1 MDAITITEDH
11 SLTQQLLDW
20 CEPNC
25 VSLQQFST
33 SSFASNEITCECLAE
48 RRPDLLIL
56 DLRDSF
62 LQTSGDELANL
73 RSLVANDNEHLYILY
88 VIDEVDL
95 EYWLNA
101 HEYDHRIVMPAP
113 TGKLE
118 TKLNSILTN
127 YRVMHELKSQVL
139 LMETLFDRSRDG
151 IAISDKDGNLLITNQ
166 QLNTLFGYK
175 NHGLD
180 GKNVSELLP
189 KPYNEHFRQ
198 YLSKFSSTIEEYKQ
212 GHKFV
217 EEGEGLDIHGKII
230 PVELSITELP
240 GLNEMRYLAVIRDIR
255 QKAAYRRALSKA
267 AQYDPL
273 TQLPGRQLLLNRL
286 SKRIHQWDIN
296 KISQAPYLL
305 LIDINRFKN
314 INESL
319 GHKEGDQL
327 LIELVRRLRFH
338 LSEHDTLYRVASD
351 EFAVVMRAGV
361 TENDIDC
368 LTGQILDNLTTPFF
382 MGTLDLYIS
391 VCFGI
396 AKANYDTD
404 NGDALLQC
412 ANRALQQAKAN
423 NLPVCYHRTKRGAPD
438 TYRLELESSLF
449 KAIENEDFELY
460 YQPQVSLKDNSI
472 LGAEVLLRWNDPK
485 HGAISPMEF
494 IPILEDIG
502 LIDKVGSWVIEKAC
516 AYWKFWQDEGLIQE
530 HQKLSVNVSPYQF
543 RNTGLLVSVKNA
555 LEETGLNP
563 NNLILEIT
571 ESTLLADD
579 ENNLAIL
586 KSLKSLGVTIAM
598 DDFGTG
604 FSSLSYL
611 TRFPIDYLKIDRSFL
626 INVLESVN
634 DAHLVTA
641 IINMAQSLD
650 MKVIAEG
657 VDSLEKL
664 NFLKQKGCDHY
675 QGFYFSRPITG
686 NEFIR
691 LINQIG
697 HMEAC

>member
-1 MDAITITEDH
+1 MDAIIITEDH
-11 SLTQQLLDW
+11 SLTHQIENW
-20 CEPNC
+20 CEHHY

-33 SSFASNEITCECLAE
+33 SSFASNEITCECLAK
-48 RRPDLLIL
+48 RSPDLLII

-62 LQTSGDELANL
+62 LQISGDELANI
-73 RSLVANDNEHLYILY
+73 RSLVSNDNPHLYILY
-88 VIDEVDL
+88 FIDEIDP

-101 HEYDHRIVMPAP
+101 HEYDYRILMPAP
-113 TGKLE
+113 TGKLDA
-118 TKLNSILTN
+118 KLNSILTN

-151 IAISDKDGNLLITNQ
+151 IAISDKNGNLLITNH
-166 QLNTLFGYK
+166 QLNSLFGYQ

-189 KPYNEHFRQ
+189 PPYNEHFRQ
-198 YLSKFSSTIEEYKQ
+198 YLSKFSSTLEEYKQ

-217 EEGEGLDIHGKII
+217 EEGEGLDIHGRII

-255 QKAAYRRALSKA
+255 QKSADKRALSKA
-267 AQYDPL
+267 TQYDAL
-273 TQLPGRQLLLNRL
+273 TQLPGRELLLSRL
-286 SKRIHQWDIN
+286 TKRINQWDIN
-296 KISQAPYLL
+296 KISQAPCLL
-305 LIDINRFKN
+305 LMNINRFKT

-327 LIELVRRLRFH
+327 LVELVRRIRFQ
-338 LSEHDTLYRVASD
+338 LSEQDTLYRVAND
-351 EFAVVMRAGV
+351 EFAVVLKQDI
-361 TENDIDC
+361 TETEIDC
-368 LTGQILDNLTTPFF
+368 LTGQILDDLATPFF
-382 MGTLDLYIS
+382 VGTLDLYVS
-391 VCFGI
+391 LTFGI
-396 AKANYDTD
+396 AKANQDTD
-404 NGDALLQC
+404 SGEHLLQY
-412 ANRALQQAKAN
+412 ASKALMQAKENSQAIN
-423 NLPVCYHRTKRGAPD
+423 YYVSETTSSN

-449 KAIENEDFELY
+449 KALENNEFELY
-460 YQPQVSLKDNSI
+460 YQPQVSLKSNQI
-472 LGAEVLLRWNDPK
+472 IGAEALLRWSDSR
-485 HGAISPMEF
+485 HGAISPIEF
-494 IPILEDIG
+494 VPILEDTG
-502 LIDKVGSWVIEKAC
+502 LIDKVGSWVINKSC
-516 AYWKFWQDEGLIQE
+516 AYWKFWQDEGLIRDN
-530 HQKLSVNVSPYQF
+530 QKLSVNVSPYQF
-543 RNTGLLVSVKNA
+543 RNTGLLVSVKTA

-563 NNLILEIT
+563 ENLILEIT

-586 KSLKSLGVTIAM
+586 NSLKSLGVTVAL

-611 TRFPIDYLKIDRSFL
+611 TRFPIDYLKIDRAFL
-626 INVLESVN
+626 INIMESTN

-641 IINMAQSLD
+641 IINMAHGLE

-664 NFLKQKGCDHY
+664 NFLQQKGCDNY
-675 QGFYFSRPITG
+675 QGFYFSRPVTG

-691 LINQIG
+691 ILNQTG

>member
-1 MDAITITEDH
+1 MDAIIITEDH
-11 SLTQQLLDW
+11 SLSHQIERW

-25 VSLQQFST
+25 VSLEQFST
-33 SSFASNEITCECLAE
+33 SSFASNVITCECLVE
-48 RRPDLLIL
+48 REPDLIIV

-62 LQTSGDELANL
+62 LQTSGDELANI
-73 RSLVANDNEHLYILY
+73 RTLVANENPHLYMLY
-88 VIDEVDL
+88 VIDEVDP

-101 HEYDHRIVMPAP
+101 HEYDYRVVMPAP
-113 TGKLE
+113 TGKLDA
-118 TKLNSILTN
+118 KLNSILTN

-151 IAISDKDGNLLITNQ
+151 IAISDKNGNLLITNH
-166 QLNTLFGYK
+166 QLNSLFGYQ

-189 KPYNEHFRQ
+189 APYNEHFRQ

-217 EEGEGLDIHGKII
+217 EEGEGLDIHGRII

-240 GLNEMRYLAVIRDIR
+240 GLSEMRYLAVIRDIR
-255 QKAAYRRALSKA
+255 QKSADKRALTKA
-267 AQYDPL
+267 AQYDAL
-273 TQLPGRQLLLNRL
+273 TQLPGRALLLTRL
-286 SKRIHQWDIN
+286 TKRINQWDIN
-296 KISQAPYLL
+296 KVSQAPCLL
-305 LIDINRFKN
+305 LMNINRFKH

-327 LIELVRRLRFH
+327 LVELVRRIRFQ
-338 LSEHDTLYRVASD
+338 LSEQDTLYRVAND
-351 EFAVVMRAGV
+351 EFAVVLKPGISE
-361 TENDIDC
+361 TEIDC
-368 LTGQILDNLTTPFF
+368 LTGQILDDLATPFF
-382 MGTLDLYIS
+382 VGTLDLYVS
-391 VCFGI
+391 LTFGI
-396 AKANYDTD
+396 AKANQETD
-404 NGDALLQC
+404 SGEHLLQY
-412 ANRALQQAKAN
+412 ASKALIKAKEN
-423 NLPVCYHRTKRGAPD
+423 SQTISYYLSESSTSN
-438 TYRLELESSLF
+438 TYRLELESALF
-449 KAIENEDFELY
+449 KALENNEFELY
-460 YQPQVSLKDNSI
+460 YQPQVSLKGDHI
-472 LGAEVLLRWNDPK
+472 IGAEALLRWCDTQ
-485 HGAISPMEF
+485 HGAISPIEF
-494 IPILEDIG
+494 VPILEDTG
-502 LIDKVGSWVIEKAC
+502 LIDKVGSWVIQKSC
-516 AYWKFWQDEGLIQE
+516 AYWKFWQDEGLIQD

-543 RNTGLLVSVKNA
+543 RNTGLLVSVKTA

-563 NNLILEIT
+563 ENLILEIT

-586 KSLKSLGVTIAM
+586 NSLKSLGVTVAL

-611 TRFPIDYLKIDRSFL
+611 TRFPIDYLKIDRAFL
-626 INVLESVN
+626 INVMESTN

-641 IINMAQSLD
+641 IINMAHGLE

-657 VDSLEKL
+657 VDSLDKL
-664 NFLKQKGCDHY
+664 NFLKQKGCDNY
-675 QGFYFSRPITG
+675 QGFYFSRPVTG

-691 LINQIG
+691 ILNQTS

>member
-1 MDAITITEDH
+1 MDAIIITEDH
-11 SLTQQLLDW
+11 SLSHQIKLW

-25 VSLQQFST
+25 VSLEQFST
-33 SSFASNEITCECLAE
+33 SSFSSNEITCECLAKRE
-48 RRPDLLIL
+48 PDLIIV

-62 LQTSGDELANL
+62 LQTSGDELANI
-73 RSLVANDNEHLYILY
+73 RTLVASESPHLYMLY
-88 VIDEVDL
+88 IIDEVDP

-101 HEYDHRIVMPAP
+101 HEYDYRVVMPAP
-113 TGKLE
+113 IGKLE
-118 TKLNSILTN
+118 AKLNSILTN

-151 IAISDKDGNLLITNQ
+151 IAISDKNGNLLITNH
-166 QLNTLFGYK
+166 QLNSLFGYK

-255 QKAAYRRALSKA
+255 QKSADKRALSKA
-267 AQYDPL
+267 SQYDAL
-273 TQLPGRQLLLNRL
+273 TQLPGRELLINRL
-286 SKRIHQWDIN
+286 TKRINQWDIN
-296 KISQAPYLL
+296 KISQSPYLL
-305 LIDINRFKN
+305 LIDINRFKTF
-314 INESL
+314 NESL
-319 GHKEGDQL
+319 GHKVGDQL
-327 LIELVRRLRFH
+327 LINLIRRIRFN
-338 LSEHDTLYRVASD
+338 LSEQDTLYRVASD
-351 EFAVVMRAGV
+351 EFAIVLKPGI

-368 LTGQILDNLTTPFF
+368 LTGQILDDLAKPFF
-382 MGTLDLYIS
+382 MGTLELYMT
-391 VCFGI
+391 VCFGV
-396 AKANYDTD
+396 AKANQDTD
-404 NGDALLQC
+404 SAESLLQC
-412 ANRALQQAKAN
+412 ANQALLQAKQSNTPISYYRAKEN
-423 NLPVCYHRTKRGAPD
+423 TSS

-449 KAIENEDFELY
+449 KALDNEDFELY
-460 YQPQVSLKDNSI
+460 YQPQVCVRNGHIS
-472 LGAEVLLRWNDPK
+472 GAEALLRWSDAK

-494 IPILEDIG
+494 IPILEDTG
-502 LIDKVGSWVIEKAC
+502 LIDRVGSWVIEKAC
-516 AYWKFWQDEGLIQE
+516 AFWKFWQDEGLIQPE
-530 HQKLSVNVSPYQF
+530 QKLSVNVSPYQF
-543 RNTGLLVSVKNA
+543 RNTGLLVSVKSA
-555 LEETGLNP
+555 LEESGLSP
-563 NNLILEIT
+563 NDLILEIT

-586 KSLKSLGVTIAM
+586 NSLKSLGVTIAL

-611 TRFPIDYLKIDRSFL
+611 TRFPIDYLKVDRSFL
-626 INVLESVN
+626 MNIMDSTN

-641 IINMAQSLD
+641 IINMAQSLE

-657 VDSLEKL
+657 VDSIEKL
-664 NFLKQKGCDHY
+664 NFLKQKGCDNY
-675 QGFYFSRPITG
+675 QGFYFSRPVSG

-691 LINQIG
+691 LINHIS

>member
-1 MDAITITEDH
+1 MDAIIITEDH
-11 SLTQQLLDW
+11 SLTHQIENW
-20 CEPNC
+20 CEHHY

-33 SSFASNEITCECLAE
+33 SSFASNEITCECLAK
-48 RRPDLLIL
+48 RSPDLLII

-62 LQTSGDELANL
+62 LQISGDELANI
-73 RSLVANDNEHLYILY
+73 RSLVSNDNPHLYILY
-88 VIDEVDL
+88 FIDEIDP

-101 HEYDHRIVMPAP
+101 HEYDYRILMPAP
-113 TGKLE
+113 TGKLDA
-118 TKLNSILTN
+118 KLNSILTN

-151 IAISDKDGNLLITNQ
+151 IAISDKNGNLLITNH
-166 QLNTLFGYK
+166 QLNSLFGYQ

-189 KPYNEHFRQ
+189 PPYNEHFRQ
-198 YLSKFSSTIEEYKQ
+198 YLSKFSSTLEEYKQ

-217 EEGEGLDIHGKII
+217 EEGEGLDIHGRII

-255 QKAAYRRALSKA
+255 QKSADKRALSKA
-267 AQYDPL
+267 TQYDAL
-273 TQLPGRQLLLNRL
+273 TQLPGRELLLSRL
-286 SKRIHQWDIN
+286 TKRINQWDIN
-296 KISQAPYLL
+296 KISQAPCLL
-305 LIDINRFKN
+305 LMNINRFKT

-327 LIELVRRLRFH
+327 LVELVRRIRFQ
-338 LSEHDTLYRVASD
+338 LSEQDTLYRVAND
-351 EFAVVMRAGV
+351 EFAVVLKQDI
-361 TENDIDC
+361 TETEIDC
-368 LTGQILDNLTTPFF
+368 LTGQILDDLATPFF
-382 MGTLDLYIS
+382 VGTLDLYVS
-391 VCFGI
+391 LTFGI
-396 AKANYDTD
+396 AKANQDTD
-404 NGDALLQC
+404 SGEHLLQY
-412 ANRALQQAKAN
+412 ASKALMQAKENSQAIN
-423 NLPVCYHRTKRGAPD
+423 YYVSETTSSN

-449 KAIENEDFELY
+449 KALENNEFELY
-460 YQPQVSLKDNSI
+460 YQPQVSLKSNQI
-472 LGAEVLLRWNDPK
+472 IGAEALLRWSDSR
-485 HGAISPMEF
+485 HGAISPIEF
-494 IPILEDIG
+494 VPILEDTG
-502 LIDKVGSWVIEKAC
+502 LIDKVGSWVINKSC
-516 AYWKFWQDEGLIQE
+516 AYWKFWQDEGLIRDN
-530 HQKLSVNVSPYQF
+530 QKLSVNVSPYQF
-543 RNTGLLVSVKNA
+543 RNTGLLVSVKSA

-563 NNLILEIT
+563 ENLILEIT

-586 KSLKSLGVTIAM
+586 NSLKSLGVTVAL

-611 TRFPIDYLKIDRSFL
+611 TRFPIDYLKIDRAFL
-626 INVLESVN
+626 INIMESTN

-641 IINMAQSLD
+641 IINMAHGLE

-664 NFLKQKGCDHY
+664 NFLQQKGCDNY
-675 QGFYFSRPITG
+675 QGFYFSRPVTG

-691 LINQIG
+691 ILNQTG